1 MKNCPNC
8 GTQNPDD
15 AKFCESCGTA
25 LVDSVQRQPVSGSP
39 QNVTATGKAS
49 TGLSI
54 LSFLIPLVG
63 IILGITYMNDADPA
77 KKAAG
82 KTYLYLGIGGM
93 ILGCII
99 VAAGG
104 GGGGY

>member
-1 MKNCPNC
+1 MKPCPNC
-8 GTQNPDD
+8 GNQNPDD
-15 AKFCESCGTA
+15 AKFCESCGTP
-25 LVDSVQRQPVSGSP
+25 LSTSVQQQPFSGTPIKPGVSGG
-39 QNVTATGKAS
+39 AK
-49 TGLSI
+49 TGLGI

-63 IILGITYMNDADPA
+63 IILGIIYMNDSDPS

-93 ILGCII
+93 VLGCLI

-104 GGGGY
+104 GGY

>member
-1 MKNCPNC
+1 MKRCVTCNSEY
-8 GTQNPDD
+8 PDD

-25 LVDSVQRQPVSGSP
+25 LVDSVRRQPAGTP
-39 QNVTATGKAS
+39 QNMTATGKAS

-104 GGGGY
+104 GGGY

>member
-8 GTQNPDD
+8 GTQNHDD

-25 LVDSVQRQPVSGSP
+25 LADSVQRQPISGSS
-39 QNVTATGKAS
+39 QNTSATGKAS

-54 LSFLIPLVG
+54 LSFLIPLGG
-63 IILGITYMNDADPA
+63 IILGITYMNDAEPA